1 MRFEADWHPLS
12 MRPAAIAL
20 TSMTLTVAGIG
31 VAAAPAQ
38 AAPQTFTVTSPS
50 LCGGAGTFEQA
61 VKDANANPGQDTIEF
76 TAGLTVSA
84 SPCATLYNGPEQF
97 PIAATESVDILGNGA
112 KVVGDQMWLDQSGQ
126 LNNISL
132 CPRAIGSNAQW
143 VTLSKGF
150 MAVGIFGQDNS
161 GVNVAVQSLNFDNL
175 PELVAAY
182 EKSAFSLNSSTATNI
197 NSFNENCDR
206 PAIQGFPGADVTL
219 TDVQIDHSYAPG
231 MGTGDADVEGLI
243 SGADGDLVLE
253 RVFLGE
259 NGQGRAVAWG
269 NYQGTSTVQIV
280 SSKFVETRGLRLS
293 ASTTDIVNSALYSA
307 GRTSAD
313 RVIATQGANR
323 IKASTF
329 YWSTPE
335 CNPACSVPG
344 MGFGIAGAATVD
356 FQSSALGA
364 WAGFTNSGPLL
375 FGDTTK
381 FTSDNVT
388 WVQETAN
395 QTNADVQANLPNV
408 LTTVPGLTDQGSP
421 DKWWIDVVTPMLGT
435 AVQPG
440 VLIDAVPDAVCPGG
454 ANALLN
460 PVDGTCITTDV
471 LGNPRVDAGNG
482 TRNIGAVQNVQSPHL
497 TVAGV
502 TDTTVSLAWNRPV
515 DPASGPVTGYNVYY
529 APAAGGLQ
537 QTFHVP
543 GADVLAV
550 TIPGLTQGTQYAFTV
565 AGVNQVGPGPRSN
578 VVTATP
584 LGPLGL
590 PVVTATGGDG
600 LMVLSWTEPNLA
612 GHAGPPSYFVSYR
625 KKGEAVWIAGPGWL
639 SARTTTIPG
648 LTNGTEY
655 EFAVVATTP
664 DQAMTPTMATAL
676 GTPRAAM
683 FVPINPVRAYDSR
696 IGNAPI
702 SAGQSRLVSLAGQV
716 PEGAVAVAYNITV
729 IDMNAAG
736 WLTVVP
742 GDVANPPVSSTINWS
757 GRGEVLANGIV
768 VGVDGQ
774 RAVKVFAGP
783 DGSAMSTQFVIDV
796 VGYYLP
802 AQLAPSGSTFT
813 PVDPVR
819 AYDSRTALG
828 PLVGGRYRN
837 VNLATNTGGVL
848 PDGVTAVAY
857 NLTVTD
863 SQGAGFLTVTPGD
876 ITTYPT
882 SSTINWWGPGQMLA
896 NGIDVKVDAGKS
908 VNVFAGPNANA
919 RTQFVIDIVGYF
931 APTSVAPAGSGFT
944 PVTPT
949 RAYDSRTGP
958 GPIAAGQQRT
968 ISMATGGLVPEGAT
982 AVAYNA
988 TVADTTGSGWL
999 TVTPGSVGVLPV
1011 SSTINWWATNQFLS
1025 NGIAVGVDGQ
1035 REVNVFAGPN
1045 GSGASTDFVLDTVG
1059 YYN

>member
-1 MRFEADWHPLS
+1 MASVGL
-12 MRPAAIAL
+12 L
-20 TSMTLTVAGIG
+20 
-31 VAAAPAQ
+31 AAPAH
-38 AAPQTFTVTSPS
+38 AAPQTFTVTSPA

-76 TAGLTVSA
+76 TAGLQVSA

-126 LNNISL
+126 LNNTLL
-132 CPRAIGSNAQW
+132 CPRAIGSNSHWLA
-143 VTLSKGF
+143 LSKGF
-150 MAVGIFGQDNS
+150 MAVGVFGQDNS

-231 MGTGDADVEGLI
+231 MGTGDADVDGLI
-243 SGADGDLVLE
+243 SGADGDLVME

-280 SSKFVETRGLRLS
+280 SSKFVDTRGMRLS
-293 ASTTDIVNSALYSA
+293 ATTTDIVNSAFYSSN
-307 GRTSAD
+307 RTSAD

-329 YWSTPE
+329 YWSTPD
-335 CNPACSVPG
+335 CDPACSIPG
-344 MGFGIAGAATVD
+344 MGFGVAGSATVD
-356 FQSSALGA
+356 FQSTAIGA
-364 WAGFTNSGPLL
+364 WAGYTNSGPLL

-388 WVQETAN
+388 WVQATVN
-395 QTNADVQANLPNV
+395 QSNAALQAILPNV
-408 LTTVPGLTDQGSP
+408 LTTVPGLTDQGTP
-421 DKWWIDVVTPMLGT
+421 NEWWIDVVTPLLGT

-440 VLIDAVPDAVCPGG
+440 VLIDAVPNAECPGG

-460 PVDGTCITTDV
+460 PIDGLCITVDV

-482 TRNIGAVQNVQSPHL
+482 SRNIGAVQNVQSPHL

-529 APAAGGLQ
+529 APAAGGVQ
-537 QTFHVP
+537 QTFSVP
-543 GADVLAV
+543 GGDVLTV
-550 TIPGLTQGTQYAFTV
+550 TIPGLTPGTRYAFTV

-578 VVTATP
+578 VVAATP
-584 LGPLGL
+584 LAPLGL

-600 LMVLSWTEPNLA
+600 MVSLSWTEPNLY

-625 KKGEAVWIAGPGWL
+625 KKGDAAWIAGPGWL
-639 SARTTTIPG
+639 SARTTMIPG
-648 LTNGTEY
+648 LTNRTEY

-664 DQAMTPTMATAL
+664 DQATTPTVATATA
-676 GTPRAAM
+676 TPRAAM
-683 FVPINPVRAYDSR
+683 FVPIDPVRAYDSR
-696 IGNAPI
+696 TLNAPI
-702 SAGQSRLVSLAGQV
+702 SAGQSRPVSLAGQV

-768 VGVDGQ
+768 VGVDDQ
-774 RAVKVFAGP
+774 RGVKVFAGP
-783 DGSAMSTQFVIDV
+783 VGSSMRTQFVIDV
-796 VGYYLP
+796 VGYYMP
-802 AQLAPSGSTFT
+802 AQASPTGSTFT
-813 PVDPVR
+813 PVNPVR
-819 AYDSRTALG
+819 AYDSRTAQG

-837 VNLATNTGGVL
+837 VNLSTNTGGVL

-863 SQGAGFLTVTPGD
+863 GTGAGFLTVSPGN
-876 ITTYPT
+876 ITSTPT

-908 VNVFAGPNANA
+908 VNVYAGPSAGVS
-919 RTQFVIDIVGYF
+919 TQFVIDIVGYF
-931 APTSVAPAGSGFT
+931 APTAVAPAGSGFT

-958 GPIAAGQQRT
+958 GPIVAGQQRT

-999 TVTPGSVGVLPV
+999 TVAPGNVAVLPV

-1035 REVNVFAGPN
+1035 RQVNVFAGPN
-1045 GSGASTDFVLDTVG
+1045 GGGATTDFVLDTVG